1 MYGLDRASQVLSTS
15 LWLKIESIGHEVL
28 ANQMMIRSH
37 YKVTAER
44 GIAQLTKDEAK
55 APLMGLEDV
64 RLKMGPCIDG
74 FEGTEREMDLYQ
86 QSFRAHW
93 KYPELHHIVVK
104 DGTSSSQVGGN
115 VSLAFFPP
123 SGSAGV
129 SWTKAK
135 GISLPGKSLGFDLKQ
150 VSVECLTDQRYLW
163 RYPISSSKFWNL
175 PQSLFARS
183 TSFDNHWGEFSYAS
197 DRPPSVFR
205 IEIPVI
211 YRLSSLGIVQSSF
224 TFIQYKDKKF
234 PCRDIRMNLQVDIL
248 PDEHGCFDFPRVG
261 YSGGKDLHLGIY
273 TFTDEDENLCLQID
287 QRATQLKLDEEDMN
301 QDYHGLIHGVGNWG
315 ISGAGPGKFKVQDN
329 SSENVVS
336 PAEGTLE
343 FEVKRSGR

>member
-15 LWLKIESIGHEVL
+15 LWLKIESKGHEVSG
-28 ANQMMIRSH
+28 NQMIRSH

-64 RLKMGPCIDG
+64 RLKMGPCIDR

-93 KYPELHHIVVK
+93 KYPELHDIVVK
-104 DGTSSSQVGGN
+104 DGTSSSELGGN
-115 VSLAFFPP
+115 VSLTFFPP

-129 SWTKAK
+129 SWKKAK
-135 GISLPGKSLGFDLKQ
+135 GITQPGKSLGFDLKQ

-163 RYPISSSKFWNL
+163 RYPISSSKFRNL

-183 TSFDNHWGEFSYAS
+183 TSFDNHWAEFSDAS
-197 DRPPSVFR
+197 DLPPSFFR

-211 YRLSSLGIVQSSF
+211 YRLSSFGIVQSPF
-224 TFIQYKDKKF
+224 TFIRYQDKKF

-248 PDEHGCFDFPRVG
+248 PDEHGCFDFPLVG

-301 QDYHGLIHGVGNWG
+301 QGYHGLIHGVGNWG
-315 ISGAGPGKFKVQDN
+315 ISGTGLGKFKVQDN
-329 SSENVVS
+329 SSENS
-336 PAEGTLE
+336 
-343 FEVKRSGR
+343 KSC